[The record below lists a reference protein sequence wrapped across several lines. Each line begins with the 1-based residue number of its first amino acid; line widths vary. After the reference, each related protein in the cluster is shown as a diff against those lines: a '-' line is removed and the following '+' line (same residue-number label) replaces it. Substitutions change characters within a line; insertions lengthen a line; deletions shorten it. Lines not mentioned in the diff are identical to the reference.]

1 MSVHARISYGCLSS
15 SDVKMW
21 KTCCLLALNIHG
33 AVQTQQQPQ
42 GMREYLAQ
50 DTTQT
55 NTKSDIL

>member
-1 MSVHARISYGCLSS
+1 MGKSLSS